1 MSDLESADF
10 FTDQSLI
17 PDPYP
22 YFDQLRSKCPVA
34 PEAHH
39 GLLAVTGHTEALAV
53 YKDPAFSSCVSVAGP
68 YSGLPFGPGGDDVGA
83 LIEQYRDGIPMS
95 EHIVTEDPPDH
106 TRTRGLL
113 SRLLTPKRLK
123 ENEDF
128 MWRLADQQLDEF
140 VSCGKCEFLDG
151 YARPFSGLVIADL
164 LGIPV
169 EDHEEFR
176 AVFSGQ
182 IVGAIDSDSLTVAHN
197 PLEWLDDRFS
207 TYIAERRR

>member
-1 MSDLESADF
+1 MRDLESADF

-34 PEAHH
+34 AEAHH

-83 LIEQYRDGIPMS
+83 LIEQYRDAIPMS

-106 TRTRGLL
+106 TRT
-113 SRLLTPKRLK
+113 
-123 ENEDF
+123 
-128 MWRLADQQLDEF
+128 Q
-140 VSCGKCEFLDG
+140 
-151 YARPFSGLVIADL
+151 
-164 LGIPV
+164 
-169 EDHEEFR
+169 R
-176 AVFSGQ
+176 APEP
-182 IVGAIDSDSLTVAHN
+182 ASDAKAA
-197 PLEWLDDRFS
+197 EG
-207 TYIAERRR
+207 ERRLHVAVGRSAARGVRVQREM